1 MHGIECQYVLSLSL
15 QKADKILSKSS
26 GTFSVLLH
34 VLQSPL
40 KAFVIA
46 RLFLLLLPPL
56 EITVVRTYSEYRTV
70 SAEKIRPPVL

>member
-56 EITVVRTYSEYRTV
+56 EITVVRTYSEYR
-70 SAEKIRPPVL
+70 IFRQN